1 MGSTIRIIKADIA
14 IPTYVPNIGMKFNM
28 GIIILINSANGMST
42 KEKTIKNTT
51 PNIKPSMDCPNINL
65 ENLLFVSCKT
75 YIIFSHFSL
84 LNKAYIN
91 FLNYKINF
99 SLLSKIY
106 MAITIPKNKF
116 TKKLVIPIVKF
127 NKFEINI
134 FIRF

>member
-14 IPTYVPNIGMKFNM
+14 IPTYVPNIGIKFNM
-28 GIIILINSANGMST
+28 GIIMLTNRANGILT
-42 KEKTIKNTT
+42 KEKIIKNTT

-91 FLNYKINF
+91 FLNCKINF

-106 MAITIPKNKF
+106 GYYNS
-116 TKKLVIPIVKF
+116 
-127 NKFEINI
+127 
-134 FIRF
+134 